1 MVSNADELLK
11 TLISE
16 NDVGGA
22 MFKMKLDPRVSGC
35 LTQITASSYLGV
47 FGSEVEDFTQRI
59 IDAGL
64 GFVFASDAHNLK
76 GRNFRMQKAFAKLE
90 QHNGAE
96 MVTWMQDNAKKI
108 IHGDDLE
115 PSEYHHIKEK
125 KKFWLFR

>member
-1 MVSNADELLK
+1 MYKFRSMVSNADELLK

-64 GFVFASDAHNLK
+64 ALFLL
-76 GRNFRMQKAFAKLE
+76 Q
-90 QHNGAE
+90 
-96 MVTWMQDNAKKI
+96 T
-108 IHGDDLE
+108 
-115 PSEYHHIKEK
+115 HIT
-125 KKFWLFR
+125 